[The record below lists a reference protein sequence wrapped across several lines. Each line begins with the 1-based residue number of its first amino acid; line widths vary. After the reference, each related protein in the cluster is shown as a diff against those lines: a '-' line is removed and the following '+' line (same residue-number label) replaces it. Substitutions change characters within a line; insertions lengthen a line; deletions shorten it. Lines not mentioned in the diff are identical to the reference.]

1 MKVLVRSYCGV
12 IFVAFKA
19 SELNKTC
26 LTALLLFFRKSLIG
40 KPIESLKENEGK
52 WPLSPSYL
60 TLYMYYD

>member
-1 MKVLVRSYCGV
+1 MKVLVTSYCGV

-40 KPIESLKENEGK
+40 K
-52 WPLSPSYL
+52 
-60 TLYMYYD
+60 TH

>member
-1 MKVLVRSYCGV
+1 MKVLEMSYSGV

-40 KPIESLKENEGK
+40 KTHLEPQGK
-52 WPLSPSYL
+52 
-60 TLYMYYD
+60 